1 MVPCRHAAGAR
12 RRRAG
17 PAVSRLYTIGIDRRF
32 ADDLAHGVLAGY
44 RDDPLALAEV
54 LILVPTR
61 RSVRSLREAFL
72 RASGG
77 KPTLLPRMVP
87 LGDIDDSDW
96 TDAIA
101 DGDALDLPPAIDA
114 G

>member
-1 MVPCRHAAGAR
+1 MVPCRNATGVR
-12 RRRAG
+12 RHRAG
-17 PAVSRLYTIGIDRRF
+17 SAVSRVYTIGIDRRF

-72 RASGG
+72 RASDG
-77 KPTLLPRMVP
+77 KPTLLPQMVP
-87 LGDIDDSDW
+87 LGDLDDDVW
-96 TDAIA
+96 D
-101 DGDALDLPPAIDA
+101 DLPGGEALALPPAI
-114 G
+114 